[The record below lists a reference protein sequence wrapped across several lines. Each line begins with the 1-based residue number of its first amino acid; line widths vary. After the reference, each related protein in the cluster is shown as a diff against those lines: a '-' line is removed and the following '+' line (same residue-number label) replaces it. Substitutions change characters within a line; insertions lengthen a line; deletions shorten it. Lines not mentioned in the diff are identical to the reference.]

1 MKNIFE
7 DETLPSVNEK
17 PPIIKNDG
25 KAAVP
30 SRPKRQVTPPPMKQV
45 PPQGVYMP
53 PQPVQPQM
61 PPQGA
66 YQYIPVAPQGQP
78 YPPQG
83 VGYYPVFNPNTQQP
97 VYP

>member
-30 SRPKRQVTPPPMKQV
+30 SRPKRQVTPPPMKQAWNFSFRS
-45 PPQGVYMP
+45 PSTPLK
-53 PQPVQPQM
+53 
-61 PPQGA
+61 
-66 YQYIPVAPQGQP
+66 
-78 YPPQG
+78 
-83 VGYYPVFNPNTQQP
+83 
-97 VYP
+97 